1 MRKTPNN
8 ILHIFIHF
16 FIIFFLAYNSVVF
29 QRICRKLVTVRKI
42 LKRSLKWDQSGI
54 YSFIRLKDTSKTRLT
69 VFKNAKILWLVPH
82 EGQTQFYAKSGLRNI
97 WKLVN
102 SLYHTNMLYKT
113 AKHLSAL
120 LISTPNWWKH
130 MCVTIIMRQMFT
142 KSAQRLLMIAMY
154 CLVVK
159 SFV

>member
-69 VFKNAKILWLVPH
+69 VKKMGKFYDLYPMKVKRSF
-82 EGQTQFYAKSGLRNI
+82 TQNLASG
-97 WKLVN
+97 
-102 SLYHTNMLYKT
+102 TFE
-113 AKHLSAL
+113 
-120 LISTPNWWKH
+120 NWWILSITPICYIKLQNIYQH
-130 MCVTIIMRQMFT
+130 CWYQPQIGENICVWR
-142 KSAQRLLMIAMY
+142 
-154 CLVVK
+154 
-159 SFV
+159 